1 MDRGTYKRICISDQL
16 SHFHLVALLYE
27 RLAWCSDMLRHRNTD
42 SFRYSHYFSG
52 TSSSMLFV
60 TYFNAVQVLTLLS
73 HFQNLPF
80 LPAIVKNL
88 ALMAR
93 VSAGHTANQ

>member
-1 MDRGTYKRICISDQL
+1 
-16 SHFHLVALLYE
+16 
-27 RLAWCSDMLRHRNTD
+27 
-42 SFRYSHYFSG
+42 
-52 TSSSMLFV
+52 MLFV